1 MNSTV
6 CILKVGFSYFFLVFE
21 EFSGTT
27 VKDNFFFF
35 KKKVKLFHL
44 SFINIIS
51 CQDIADSNFE
61 IKEGSCLGS
70 AGSEYNAAIGA

>member
-27 VKDNFFFF
+27 VKDNFFF
-35 KKKVKLFHL
+35 KKKGQ
-44 SFINIIS
+44 IIS
-51 CQDIADSNFE
+51 PKFH
-61 IKEGSCLGS
+61 K
-70 AGSEYNAAIGA
+70 YNLMPGYS